1 MKHAFATPTLKP
13 ETDMKLFYTQACL
26 SSDLG
31 TFAPWFGP
39 SDAATG
45 CDDRRRRRGEK
56 PARAG
61 APRAQR
67 GRGWAAADSTALSGF
82 R

>member
-1 MKHAFATPTLKP
+1 
-13 ETDMKLFYTQACL
+13 MKLFYTQACM
-26 SSDLG
+26 SSDVG
-31 TFAPWFGP
+31 TFAPWFAP
-39 SDAATG
+39 WSAPRDAATG
-45 CDDRRRRRGEK
+45 CDRPRRRQGAK

-67 GRGWAAADSTALSGF
+67 GRGWAAADSAALSGF